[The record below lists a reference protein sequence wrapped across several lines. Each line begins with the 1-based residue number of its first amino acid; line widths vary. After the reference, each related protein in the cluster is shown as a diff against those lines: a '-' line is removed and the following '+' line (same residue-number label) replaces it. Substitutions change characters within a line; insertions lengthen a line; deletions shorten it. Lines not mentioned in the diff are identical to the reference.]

1 MLGNMLPSCFITIAA
16 ILLLCSVAT
25 AFVPASLVSAKRS
38 TTSASSASPSTLNLA
53 SDNEGGGGLFGGL
66 FAGGQNKKDP
76 AAADPYWNDPNR
88 GIVMFEI
95 PLEAMK
101 VGGLRI
107 ALSLHCIGQQN
118 TPNKGT
124 WLARQCDDGVI
135 EMWFNN
141 PDQSGMFSIT
151 LTELTGGKGTI
162 AVERHGPRPSLVYQL
177 QESLQLH
184 KLLDELETLAFGND
198 EEVEDENRLLVL
210 KESDGIESARGMLPA
225 RQAE

>member
-1 MLGNMLPSCFITIAA
+1 MPSSSFITVAA
-16 ILLLCSVAT
+16 VLLLCSVAS
-25 AFVPASLVSAKRS
+25 AFVPVSFVSAKRS
-38 TTSASSASPSTLNLA
+38 TTREASPSTLNLA
-53 SDNEGGGGLFGGL
+53 SGDNNESGGGLFGGL
-66 FAGGQNKKDP
+66 FAGGQRKKDP
-76 AAADPYWNDPNR
+76 ATADPYWNDPTR
-88 GIVMFEI
+88 GIIMFEI

-210 KESDGIESARGMLPA
+210 KESDGIESARGLLPA

>member
-1 MLGNMLPSCFITIAA
+1 
-16 ILLLCSVAT
+16 
-25 AFVPASLVSAKRS
+25 
-38 TTSASSASPSTLNLA
+38 
-53 SDNEGGGGLFGGL
+53 
-66 FAGGQNKKDP
+66 
-76 AAADPYWNDPNR
+76 
-88 GIVMFEI
+88 MFEI

-225 RQAE
+225 RQAD